1 MIVINPSGRT
11 RTDPD
16 GPDGPGRTRTDG
28 RTDGRMDGADGADRY
43 LHQIQNR
50 GSDLGFA
57 PNSLSEQLLGA
68 VDDCSGSS
76 DPNLTAVTG
85 VGFETPTCAPGAGK
99 PKAMSLETPAPHYYQ
114 SKGPPPTTHSD
125 LPNHDPT
132 TSKPIKSLKT
142 CYHPSGG
149 PSAPGRRFF
158 GERGAPLRCAP
169 TPHSLPP
176 TPRQKL

>member
-1 MIVINPSGRT
+1 MSSKLRLNPFWASWHSTLSAGFQMEDVRTQTDPDGPGRHVRTRTECTDPDGPGRT

-28 RTDGRMDGADGADRY
+28 RTDGRTGGADGADRY

-76 DPNLTAVTG
+76 DPRCV
-85 VGFETPTCAPGAGK
+85 CAMRPLI
-99 PKAMSLETPAPHYYQ
+99 PKYEM
-114 SKGPPPTTHSD
+114 
-125 LPNHDPT
+125 
-132 TSKPIKSLKT
+132 
-142 CYHPSGG
+142 
-149 PSAPGRRFF
+149 
-158 GERGAPLRCAP
+158 
-169 TPHSLPP
+169 LPP
-176 TPRQKL
+176 SNDSHRTPKHGAFTTASLTDRVRQSG

>member
-1 MIVINPSGRT
+1 MGICNNYVIKRHQPIRTDPDGPGRT

-76 DPNLTAVTG
+76 DPNLEVADWPSVSLVSASRPRHCRAASTCVAVAEQDA
-85 VGFETPTCAPGAGK
+85 VQPSCSLCGK
-99 PKAMSLETPAPHYYQ
+99 GRADVVASGRFFFSFFSLESFVA
-114 SKGPPPTTHSD
+114 
-125 LPNHDPT
+125 
-132 TSKPIKSLKT
+132 
-142 CYHPSGG
+142 
-149 PSAPGRRFF
+149 AF
-158 GERGAPLRCAP
+158 
-169 TPHSLPP
+169 
-176 TPRQKL
+176 